1 MLVRVQSA
9 MPKRK
14 FTMGEYVYKALKI
27 DGKRIDEH
35 RRVAELAFGKEM
47 VKGMVV
53 HHKNGDKKDNR
64 IENLELMTLSEHSRM
79 HMTGH
84 DTSAETRSKIGNSK
98 KRYFLKNGSRRNE
111 PVVRISLDGKD
122 VKIYNTMWDVYNDGF
137 RASHVKE
144 VCEHRP
150 KRKTH
155 GGFKWLFLSEYNS
168 FLETC
173 DNGIR
178 AAC

>member
-1 MLVRVQSA
+1 MEIA
-9 MPKRK
+9 
-14 FTMGEYVYKALKI
+14 
-27 DGKRIDEH
+27 
-35 RRVAELAFGKEM
+35 
-47 VKGMVV
+47 
-53 HHKNGDKKDNR
+53 
-64 IENLELMTLSEHSRM
+64 
-79 HMTGH
+79 
-84 DTSAETRSKIGNSK
+84 K

-155 GGFKWLFLSEYNS
+155 GGFKWLFLSECKTLCGEVAELVN
-168 FLETC
+168 
-173 DNGIR
+173 
-178 AAC
+178 AAPC